1 MIVAPLKQVTFDQIS
16 RFNVSCIDSESL
28 NHLCQLLPIFD
39 QLFCSDARHLEQ
51 RNKQSDRSG
60 KDSLGTL
67 IQTGEMMGGSGRNR
81 LLNLLHL
88 IF

>member
-1 MIVAPLKQVTFDQIS
+1 MIVSPLKQVTFDQIS

-28 NHLCQLLPIFD
+28 NQLCQLLPIFD
-39 QLFCSDARHLEQ
+39 QLFGSDAKQ
-51 RNKQSDRSG
+51 RNKQSNRSG
-60 KDSLGTL
+60 EDSLGTL
-67 IQTGEMMGGSGRNR
+67 VQTGEMTGGSGRNH